1 MKNAFFLLFLFSL
14 LLCRP
19 FSVFLP
25 AAQEAYALFSSAEG
39 NCGKNVRFPFPKIS
53 DAAKTPPNEVV
64 RPGAFQ
70 SVFTQRKSHV
80 VYKFFISRR
89 LSGTRPQSF
98 SKNRSHRGANTAF
111 WKCGENPGDAK
122 KRGRGGRCATLS
134 NP

>member
-1 MKNAFFLLFLFSL
+1 MKNAFFLLFLF
-14 LLCRP
+14 LCRP

-25 AAQEAYALFSSAEG
+25 AAQEANALFSSAEG

-53 DAAKTPPNEVV
+53 DAAKTPPNEAVL
-64 RPGAFQ
+64 PGAFQ

-80 VYKFFISRR
+80 VYKFLISRC

-111 WKCGENPGDAK
+111 WKRGENPDDAK
-122 KRGRGGRCATLS
+122 KRGRGGIRVTLS